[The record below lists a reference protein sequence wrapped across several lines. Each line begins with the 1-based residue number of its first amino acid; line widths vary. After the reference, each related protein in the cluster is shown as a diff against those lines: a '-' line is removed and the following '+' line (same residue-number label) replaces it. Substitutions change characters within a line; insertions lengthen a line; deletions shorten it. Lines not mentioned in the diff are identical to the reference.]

1 MNTALSQLLGNH
13 FYQSIASIKI
23 LEQIILALIQVKT
36 VNLVKLAI
44 TLEGTDNQVSLYR
57 KLQRF
62 FSSFNLA
69 YTSLAKLLVKLAR
82 IEGDK
87 WLLAIDRTNWK
98 FGKLSI
104 NILVLSICHKGIAIP
119 IMWDM
124 LDKEGASNNI
134 ERQHLLK
141 RFIAVFGV
149 SKIQALLADREF
161 IGDLWLS
168 FLEYNKIPFYIRIKQ
183 NLTIARTGKELI
195 TANNS
200 VKKLKNGQEIILRGK
215 RYLGQNYKGP
225 KVGIAALRNEDG
237 ELVIIATNDN
247 TSEALA
253 LYSRRWEIECLFGCL
268 KTRGFNFEDTHL
280 VNLDRINKLLGI
292 LAIAFTFAY
301 VVGIWQNEIKPI
313 KCKKHGRK
321 AMSLF
326 RYGLDYLSRVL
337 FFSAQMTQQIEEIIE
352 RFIKPL
358 MPNWMEKTKC

>member
-1 MNTALSQLLGNH
+1 MDKAIETLITYSCETLRSKEMNTALSQLLGNH

-149 SKIQALLADREF
+149 SKIQALLADCQF
-161 IGDLWLS
+161 SKWSSVICSKSL
-168 FLEYNKIPFYIRIKQ
+168 IKQ
-183 NLTIARTGKELI
+183 
-195 TANNS
+195 
-200 VKKLKNGQEIILRGK
+200 
-215 RYLGQNYKGP
+215 
-225 KVGIAALRNEDG
+225 
-237 ELVIIATNDN
+237 
-247 TSEALA
+247 
-253 LYSRRWEIECLFGCL
+253 
-268 KTRGFNFEDTHL
+268 
-280 VNLDRINKLLGI
+280 
-292 LAIAFTFAY
+292 
-301 VVGIWQNEIKPI
+301 
-313 KCKKHGRK
+313 
-321 AMSLF
+321 
-326 RYGLDYLSRVL
+326 
-337 FFSAQMTQQIEEIIE
+337 
-352 RFIKPL
+352 
-358 MPNWMEKTKC
+358 

>member
-1 MNTALSQLLGNH
+1 MNTALSQLLGNY
-13 FYQSIASIKI
+13 FYKSFASIKI

-36 VNLVKLAI
+36 VNLVKLAT
-44 TLEGTDNQVSLYR
+44 TLEGTDNQASLYR

-62 FSSFNLA
+62 FSSFKLD
-69 YTSLAKLLVKLAR
+69 YSSLAKLLVKLAR
-82 IEGDK
+82 IEDNK

-124 LDKEGASNNI
+124 LNKEGASNNI
-134 ERQHLLK
+134 ERQHLIK
-141 RFIAVFGV
+141 KFIAVFGIN
-149 SKIQALLADREF
+149 KIEALLADREF

-168 FLEYNKIPFYIRIKQ
+168 FLDENKIPFYIRIKK
-183 NLTIARTGKELI
+183 NLTIGRTGSELV
-195 TANNS
+195 TANNA
-200 VKKLKNGQEIILRGK
+200 VKKLKNGQEIILKGR

-225 KVGIAALRNEDG
+225 KVGVAALRNDEG
-237 ELVIIATNDN
+237 ELVIIATNDEPS
-247 TSEALA
+247 TALA

-280 VNLDRINKLLGI
+280 INLDRINTLLGI

-313 KCKKHGRK
+313 KYKKHGRK
-321 AMSLF
+321 AISLF
-326 RYGLDYLSRVL
+326 RYGLDYLTRIL
-337 FFSAQMTQQIEEIIE
+337 FFADKMTQQIEEIIE

-358 MPNWMEKTKC
+358 VPNWMEGKIC

>member
-23 LEQIILALIQVKT
+23 LEQIILALIQFKT

-69 YTSLAKLLVKLAR
+69 YASLAKLLVKLAR

-124 LDKEGASNNI
+124 LGKEGASNNI

-168 FLEYNKIPFYIRIKQ
+168 FLERNKIPFYIRIKQ
-183 NLTIARTGKELI
+183 NLTIGRTGKELI

-200 VKKLKNGQEIILRGK
+200 VKSKRTGKPVLIFAIIL
-215 RYLGQNYKGP
+215 
-225 KVGIAALRNEDG
+225 A
-237 ELVIIATNDN
+237 
-247 TSEALA
+247 
-253 LYSRRWEIECLFGCL
+253 
-268 KTRGFNFEDTHL
+268 
-280 VNLDRINKLLGI
+280 
-292 LAIAFTFAY
+292 
-301 VVGIWQNEIKPI
+301 
-313 KCKKHGRK
+313 
-321 AMSLF
+321 
-326 RYGLDYLSRVL
+326 
-337 FFSAQMTQQIEEIIE
+337 
-352 RFIKPL
+352 
-358 MPNWMEKTKC
+358 

>member
-1 MNTALSQLLGNH
+1 LQ
-13 FYQSIASIKI
+13 IAIPASPD
-23 LEQIILALIQVKT
+23 AY
-36 VNLVKLAI
+36 
-44 TLEGTDNQVSLYR
+44 YR

-161 IGDLWLS
+161 
-168 FLEYNKIPFYIRIKQ
+168 FL
-183 NLTIARTGKELI
+183 
-195 TANNS
+195 
-200 VKKLKNGQEIILRGK
+200 
-215 RYLGQNYKGP
+215 
-225 KVGIAALRNEDG
+225 
-237 ELVIIATNDN
+237 
-247 TSEALA
+247 
-253 LYSRRWEIECLFGCL
+253 LFL
-268 KTRGFNFEDTHL
+268 
-280 VNLDRINKLLGI
+280 
-292 LAIAFTFAY
+292 
-301 VVGIWQNEIKPI
+301 
-313 KCKKHGRK
+313 
-321 AMSLF
+321 
-326 RYGLDYLSRVL
+326 
-337 FFSAQMTQQIEEIIE
+337 
-352 RFIKPL
+352 
-358 MPNWMEKTKC
+358 